1 LLLENYLFINMTSR
15 KDERLVIAPIGE
27 YYNDLLTVD
36 SWIRDTTKSQQ
47 ASSLLCSKLQEREQR
62 IKERIEYLAK
72 KRGITSDE
80 LWINILKGTAKKID
94 ADEISIE

>member
-1 LLLENYLFINMTSR
+1 MTSR

-27 YYNDLLTVD
+27 YYNDLLIVD
-36 SWIRDTTKSQQ
+36 SWIRDTTKSQH
-47 ASSLLCSKLQEREQR
+47 ASSLLCSKLQEREER

-80 LWINILKGTAKKID
+80 LWVQILKGNARKID

>member
-1 LLLENYLFINMTSR
+1 MTSR

-47 ASSLLCSKLQEREQR
+47 ASSLLASKLQEREQR

-80 LWINILKGTAKKID
+80 LWINILKGTAEKISASD
-94 ADEISIE
+94 ISFDNPS

>member
-1 LLLENYLFINMTSR
+1 MTSR

-27 YYNDLLTVD
+27 YYNDLLIVD

-47 ASSLLCSKLQEREQR
+47 ASSLLCSKLQEREER

-80 LWINILKGTAKKID
+80 LWVQILKGNARKID
-94 ADEISIE
+94 AEEILIE

>member
-1 LLLENYLFINMTSR
+1 MTSR

>member
-1 LLLENYLFINMTSR
+1 MTSR

-47 ASSLLCSKLQEREQR
+47 ASSLLASKLQEREQR

-72 KRGITSDE
+72 KRGMTSDE
-80 LWINILKGTAKKID
+80 LWINILKGTAEKISASD
-94 ADEISIE
+94 ISFDNPS

>member
-1 LLLENYLFINMTSR
+1 MTSR

-47 ASSLLCSKLQEREQR
+47 ASSLLASKLQEREQR

>member
-1 LLLENYLFINMTSR
+1 MTSR

-27 YYNDLLTVD
+27 YYNDLLIVD

-47 ASSLLCSKLQEREQR
+47 ASSLLCSKLQEREER

-80 LWINILKGTAKKID
+80 LWVQILKGNARKID
-94 ADEISIE
+94 AEEISIE

>member
-1 LLLENYLFINMTSR
+1 MTSR

-27 YYNDLLTVD
+27 YYNDLLIVD

-47 ASSLLCSKLQEREQR
+47 ASSLLCSKLQEREER

-80 LWINILKGTAKKID
+80 LWVQILKGNARKID
-94 ADEISIE
+94 ADEILIE

>member
-1 LLLENYLFINMTSR
+1 MTSR

-47 ASSLLCSKLQEREQR
+47 ASSLLASKLQEREQR

-72 KRGITSDE
+72 KRGMTSDE
-80 LWINILKGTAKKID
+80 LWINILKGTAEKISASD
-94 ADEISIE
+94 ISFDNPA

>member
-1 LLLENYLFINMTSR
+1 MTSR

-27 YYNDLLTVD
+27 FYNDLLIVD

-47 ASSLLCSKLQEREQR
+47 ASNLVCARLQEREQR

-72 KRGITSDE
+72 KRGITPDE
-80 LWINILKGTAKKID
+80 LWIQILKGNAKKID
-94 ADEISIE
+94 ADEIVSDSNNLD

>member
-1 LLLENYLFINMTSR
+1 MTSR
-15 KDERLVIAPIGE
+15 KDDRIVISSIGE
-27 YYNDLLTVD
+27 YYNDLLTID
-36 SWIRDTTKSQQ
+36 AWIRDNTKAAQ
-47 ASSLLCSKLQEREQR
+47 ASSLLCSKLQEREER

-80 LWINILKGTAKKID
+80 LWVQILKGNARKID

>member
-1 LLLENYLFINMTSR
+1 MTSR

-47 ASSLLCSKLQEREQR
+47 ASSLLASKLQEREER

-72 KRGITSDE
+72 KRGINPDE
-80 LWINILKGTAKKID
+80 LWLQILKGTAERIT
-94 ADEISIE
+94 ANEILI

>member
-1 LLLENYLFINMTSR
+1 MSSR

-47 ASSLLCSKLQEREQR
+47 ASSLLASKLQEREQR

-80 LWINILKGTAKKID
+80 LWVQILKGNARKID